1 MIVYFIRRV
10 LLIIPTFIGATLL
23 VFLLT
28 RFVPGGPL
36 YFAFTSNQS
45 IIYEN
50 ALNSETRNAVPYQQ
64 IDFDRLNEFFSFNKP
79 WYSAY
84 VEWLSKVISGNL
96 GRSIRY
102 GDLVTEIIQPRIK
115 VSFVFGLLSLVIIYL
130 ISIPLGISKA
140 LNNRSWFDTISS
152 IVIFILYAIPS
163 YVVAIILF
171 SVFSAR
177 LGWFPLGGFQS
188 PEIARQSMNFF
199 EKLLDTGYHIF
210 LPLTAYVM
218 NSFAALTIT
227 MKNMLLE
234 TISAEYVKAAVA
246 KGRSFKDA
254 VYLHAVKNS
263 LLPLASEFGTM
274 VSAFLSGTFLI
285 EQIFNIRGLG
295 MLGYTAL
302 LDRDYPIVMGV
313 LVITILISLIGN
325 ILGDLFVSLLDPR
338 IRLGRAYA

>member
-1 MIVYFIRRV
+1 MVVYFIRRV

-36 YFAFTSNQS
+36 YFAFTSNQA

-50 ALNSETRNAVPYQQ
+50 ALNSEVRNSVPYQQ
-64 IDFDRLNEFFSFNKP
+64 VDFNRLNEFFSFNKP

-84 VEWLSKVISGNL
+84 IEWLSKVISGNL
-96 GRSIRY
+96 GRSLRY
-102 GDLVTEIIQPRIK
+102 GDLVTEMIQPRIK
-115 VSFVFGLLSLVIIYL
+115 VTFFFGFLALVIIYL
-130 ISIPLGISKA
+130 ISIPLGIAKA
-140 LNNRSWFDTISS
+140 LNSRSWFDTISS

-188 PEIARQSMNFF
+188 PETVRQTMNFF

-263 LLPLASEFGTM
+263 LVPLASEFGTM

-313 LVITILISLIGN
+313 LVITILISLVGN